1 MLMLHYAKVYKETGW
16 KINAC
21 HPGFTGTDLTG
32 GKGGSLE
39 DGAKNAV
46 RLAEL
51 GDRGETGT
59 FSEWQG
65 ILPW

>member
-1 MLMLHYAKVYKETGW
+1 MLMLHYVKVYKEKGFR
-16 KINAC
+16 INAC

-59 FSEWQG
+59 FSEW
-65 ILPW
+65 